1 LARVELP
8 EIADYTES
16 VTTKT
21 LQTAVGKRPFR
32 PFTLRLAN
40 GQRIRVN
47 DQDRVAVHP
56 EGKTLIIFERDGGY
70 HIIDIPLIAQLR
82 TN

>member
-1 LARVELP
+1 V
-8 EIADYTES
+8 
-16 VTTKT
+16 K
-21 LQTAVGKRPFR
+21 TAVARRPFR
-32 PFTLRLAN
+32 PSTLRLAN

-47 DQDRVAVHP
+47 DPDRVAMHP

-70 HIIDIPLIAQLR
+70 HIIGIPLIAQLL

>member
-1 LARVELP
+1 M
-8 EIADYTES
+8 
-16 VTTKT
+16 TTKT